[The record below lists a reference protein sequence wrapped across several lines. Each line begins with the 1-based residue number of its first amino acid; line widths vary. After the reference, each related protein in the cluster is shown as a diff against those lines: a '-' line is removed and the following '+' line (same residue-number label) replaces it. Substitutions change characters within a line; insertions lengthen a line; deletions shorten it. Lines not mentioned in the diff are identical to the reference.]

1 MRESIPSAPRP
12 ELFSRIILILYDSF
26 CLYGKELFVCCFF
39 NLTLLVNLFVCYI
52 ICIVLQI
59 CIRLFFFTDLLQRTS
74 SWNCYIFPF
83 VSMCCTCVCNIGY
96 ICANVVWY
104 KVTLYC
110 VMLCYY
116 YYMLCLVHIYTVYKA
131 NYWWVYTF
139 VFLFFCYFRLH
150 VKILLEFVFRCKRLL
165 AYSLK
170 VIYSKKDN
178 ITDVIVIKNR
188 FCRFKDRHMCAL
200 KIKELYPL
208 LYLFIV
214 IINQY
219 CMKVFVKCEY

>member
-1 MRESIPSAPRP
+1 MFVISSALFCKSAFVYFSLLIFYNAPSRE
-12 ELFSRIILILYDSF
+12 
-26 CLYGKELFVCCFF
+26 
-39 NLTLLVNLFVCYI
+39 
-52 ICIVLQI
+52 IVI
-59 CIRLFFFTDLLQRTS
+59 F
-74 SWNCYIFPF
+74 FPF
-83 VSMCCTCVCNIGY
+83 VSMCCTIVCNIGY

-104 KVTLYC
+104 KITLRC

-131 NYWWVYTF
+131 NYWWVYTCF
-139 VFLFFCYFRLH
+139 FFWLFLVILH
-150 VKILLEFVFRCKRLL
+150 CMWRFYLEFVFRCKRLL

-170 VIYSKKDN
+170 VMYSKKDY
-178 ITDVIVIKNR
+178 ITDVIVIRNR

-200 KIKELYPL
+200 KIKRLYPL